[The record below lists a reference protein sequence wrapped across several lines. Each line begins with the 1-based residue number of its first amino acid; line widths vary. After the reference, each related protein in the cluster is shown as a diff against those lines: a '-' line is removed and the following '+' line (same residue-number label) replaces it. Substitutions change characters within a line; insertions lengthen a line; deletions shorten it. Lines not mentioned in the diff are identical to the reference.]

1 MNNLAKKLDQ
11 PTHGTYWKDLGRRF
25 SRYKF
30 MYVLILPA
38 VLCALIFQYLPMGG
52 LIMAFQDYDII
63 GGIGKS
69 PFTGLANFKE
79 ILSMPKFLGAIKNT
93 LVYSSVTIFL
103 GTPFPI
109 ALAILFNELKQQ
121 KLKKIVQTV
130 SYLPHFISWISVIG
144 MFYAMFSINGTFN
157 DIMAAIFGSG
167 YERKNILCDP
177 DSFLSII
184 FWSGQWKNI
193 GWNSVVYLAA
203 IAGIDPTMYEAAKV
217 DGCNRL
223 KQVFYI
229 TIPSIMPTI
238 VICFIMGMSSL
249 VNSNFE
255 QVYGFQNVYTQE
267 ATEVINT
274 LTYRQGILNG
284 DYSMATAFGMM
295 QGVVSFLLV
304 VVSNAVVK
312 KGTGM
317 GIW

>member
-1 MNNLAKKLDQ
+1 LNNLSRKLAA
-11 PTHGTYWKDLGRRF
+11 PTQDNYWRQLGKRF
-25 SRYKF
+25 ARYKF
-30 MYVLILPA
+30 MYILILPA
-38 VLCALIFQYLPMGG
+38 VLCTLIFHYLPMGG
-52 LIMAFQDYDII
+52 LIMAFQEYDII

-69 PFTGLANFKE
+69 PFVGFENFIE

-93 LVYSSVTIFL
+93 LIYSGVTIFL

-109 ALAILFNELKQQ
+109 ILAILFNELKQQ

-144 MFYAMFSINGTFN
+144 MFYAMFAINGTYN
-157 DIMAAIFGSG
+157 DIMAAIFGSS
-167 YERKNILCDP
+167 YERTNILCDP
-177 DSFLSII
+177 DSFLGII

-193 GWNSVVYLAA
+193 GWNSVIYLAA
-203 IAGIDPTMYEAAKV
+203 IAGIDPTMYEAARV
-217 DGCNRL
+217 DGCSRF
-223 KQVFYI
+223 KQVLYI

-255 QVYGFQNVYTQE
+255 QVYGFQNIYTQE

-295 QGVVSFLLV
+295 QGIVSFLLV